1 MINDDDDDVNNDDFQ
16 IRLNQL
22 VGDWVRVPLTIQ
34 KVNVRVLK
42 EEKMEVC
49 YDLQGFIMIYNDEMM
64 K

>member
-49 YDLQGFIMIYNDEMM
+49 YDLQ
-64 K
+64 

>member
-1 MINDDDDDVNNDDFQ
+1 M
-16 IRLNQL
+16 
-22 VGDWVRVPLTIQ
+22 GDWVRVPLTIQ

-49 YDLQGFIMIYNDEMM
+49 YDLQGFIMIYKDEMM